1 MAKKLFTL
9 ICCAAAI
16 LTSRSQIFTQ
26 VIDEQELSYRVKQI
40 DEFFMRF
47 NNEVD
52 YTGKPITSSIDS
64 VKSTETDSILRFKT
78 LASLLNLDKYARN
91 SDRLDSISSEF
102 VDYIINNNITLHYE
116 DTTWCAL
123 VTCSCLY
130 YGKNSSIT
138 LEMRPEHVKDV
149 VYKWVISDV
158 KGQPVSCM
166 TDSCNMNISI
176 FPGVHGSGFITIP
189 EFVNLNSSNVRALF
203 AKGYEPSSLAAFEYL
218 VKTSNLKLKSIT
230 DVKYLFHTPMFNF
243 SVERFSKK
251 DSYNNGWLINSIEKN
266 PQNTEI

>member
-1 MAKKLFTL
+1 MAKRILL
-9 ICCAAAI
+9 IICCAAAL
-16 LTSRSQIFTQ
+16 LTTRSQIFTQ

-52 YTGKPITSSIDS
+52 YTGSQMTASIDS
-64 VKSTETDSILRFKT
+64 VESTESDSIRRFKT
-78 LASLLNLDKYARN
+78 LASLLNLDKFARN
-91 SDRLDSISSEF
+91 TDRLDSISSEF
-102 VDYIINNNITLHYE
+102 VDYIINNNIALHYE
-116 DTTWCAL
+116 DTNWCAL

-130 YGKNSSIT
+130 NGKNSSIT
-138 LEMRPEHVKDV
+138 LEMKPEHVKDV
-149 VYKWVISDV
+149 IYKWVISDV
-158 KGQPVSCM
+158 KGRPVNCM

-189 EFVNLNSSNVRALF
+189 EFVNLNAPNVRALF
-203 AKGYEPSSLAAFEYL
+203 ANGYEPSPLAAFEYL
-218 VKTSNLKLKSIT
+218 VKTGNLKLKNIT

-251 DSYNNGWLINSIEKN
+251 NSYNNGWLINSIEKN
-266 PQNTEI
+266 TKNAEI